1 MDRYRQFFCPYEA
14 HNHVIRNQRPRLF
27 ITRSGTPLKI
37 GSFIPEIAGDRQV
50 DDRGMGLRTYCL
62 PFYSTK
68 PMPKLYVKEYT
79 KSLSGKHV
87 FIACREGI
95 LRDHF
100 SDIIADI
107 KFLNRQGILTTLF
120 HNISNRFSN
129 QKHFREIAN
138 RLPETRVVKVLP
150 DINFYHHVLEYKG
163 PVFKI
168 IFLERKYLVDQN
180 GLKINAITTQRVRQ
194 SIDRYGDLIGNV
206 NFKAILE
213 MICQKIDHGSLDRV
227 HILPAGRYTVK
238 HELFSIEGSGT
249 LIANNYEESLEK
261 ISGEHEA
268 QIVAGILS
276 MYKRE
281 QFLKPRSLQYI
292 LDRASYFYVSKID
305 GIIVGCVERLDIDAE
320 TVELG
325 ALAISARFR
334 NQRVGNFTINAF
346 VDRMTRKGYRRFIS
360 FTNNPQL
367 QKLYRGLGFKKQK
380 TALYRTRQEQS
391 PGVAMFIK
399 EI

>member
-1 MDRYRQFFCPYEA
+1 MR
-14 HNHVIRNQRPRLF
+14 
-27 ITRSGTPLKI
+27 
-37 GSFIPEIAGDRQV
+37 
-50 DDRGMGLRTYCL
+50 
-62 PFYSTK
+62 
-68 PMPKLYVKEYT
+68 PMPKLYVEEYT

-100 SDIIADI
+100 SHIIADI
-107 KFLNRQGILTTLF
+107 KFLNRQGVFTTLF

-129 QKHFREIAN
+129 QKHFREIAG

-150 DINFYHHVLEYKG
+150 EVNFYNHVLEYQD

-168 IFLERKYLVDQN
+168 IFLERKYLVDRK

-194 SIDRYGDLIGNV
+194 SIDGYGDLIGNV
-206 NFKAILE
+206 NFKSILE
-213 MICQKIDHGSLDRV
+213 MICQRIDHGNIDRV
-227 HILPAGRYTVK
+227 HILPAGRHTIK

-249 LIANNYEESLEK
+249 LIANNYEEALLRVS
-261 ISGEHEA
+261 SEHEA

-281 QFLKPRSLQYI
+281 RFLKPRNLQYI
-292 LDRASYFYVSKID
+292 LNSMSRFYVSKID
-305 GIIVGCVERLDIDAE
+305 GIIVGCVEQLDIDAE

-346 VDRMTRKGYRRFIS
+346 VDRMARKGYKRFIS
-360 FTNNPQL
+360 FTNNPLL
-367 QKLYRGLGFKKQK
+367 QKLYRGLGFEKRK
-380 TALYRTRQEQS
+380 TTLYQTRQEQS

>member
-1 MDRYRQFFCPYEA
+1 
-14 HNHVIRNQRPRLF
+14 
-27 ITRSGTPLKI
+27 
-37 GSFIPEIAGDRQV
+37 
-50 DDRGMGLRTYCL
+50 
-62 PFYSTK
+62 
-68 PMPKLYVKEYT
+68 MPKLYVDEYT

-87 FIACREGI
+87 FVACREGI

-107 KFLNRQGILTTLF
+107 KFLNRQGVFTTLF

-129 QKHFREIAN
+129 QRHFREITE

-150 DINFYHHVLEYKG
+150 GVNFYDHVLEYQD

-168 IFLERKYLVDQN
+168 IFLERKYLIDQK

-194 SIDRYGDLIGNV
+194 SIGSYGDLIGNV
-206 NFKAILE
+206 NFKSIIE
-213 MICQKIDHGSLDRV
+213 IICQKIDQGSVDRV
-227 HILPAGRYTVK
+227 HILPAGRHTIQ

-249 LIANNYEESLEK
+249 LIANNYEEKLVK
-261 ISGEHEA
+261 ISSEHEA

-281 QFLKPRSLQYI
+281 RFLKPRKLQYVMNNMH
-292 LDRASYFYVSKID
+292 RFYVSKID
-305 GIIVGCVERLDIDAE
+305 GIIVGCVEQLDIDAE

-325 ALAISARFR
+325 ALAISAKFR
-334 NQRVGNFTINAF
+334 SQRVGNFTVNAF
-346 VDRMTRKGYRRFIS
+346 VGRMTRKGYKRFVS
-360 FTNNPQL
+360 FTNNPRL
-367 QKLYRGLGFKKQK
+367 QKLYRGLGFEKRK
-380 TALYRTRQEQS
+380 TPLYQTRQEQS

>member
-1 MDRYRQFFCPYEA
+1 
-14 HNHVIRNQRPRLF
+14 
-27 ITRSGTPLKI
+27 
-37 GSFIPEIAGDRQV
+37 
-50 DDRGMGLRTYCL
+50 
-62 PFYSTK
+62 
-68 PMPKLYVKEYT
+68 MPKLYVEEYT

-107 KFLNRQGILTTLF
+107 KFLNRQSVFTTLF

-138 RLPETRVVKVLP
+138 RLPETRVVKIRP
-150 DINFYHHVLEYKG
+150 EINFYNHVLEYQTS
-163 PVFKI
+163 VFKI
-168 IFLERKYLVDQN
+168 IFLERKYLVDRK

-194 SIDRYGDLIGNV
+194 SIGGYGDLIGNV
-206 NFKAILE
+206 NFKSILE
-213 MICQKIDHGSLDRV
+213 MICQKIDQGSIDRV
-227 HILPAGRYTVK
+227 HILPAGRHTIK

-249 LIANNYEESLEK
+249 LIANNYEETFAKTAS
-261 ISGEHEA
+261 EHEA
-268 QIVAGILS
+268 RIVSGILS

-281 QFLKPRSLQYI
+281 KFLKPRTLQYI
-292 LDRASYFYVSKID
+292 LNSMSCFYVSKID
-305 GIIVGCVERLDIDAE
+305 GIIVGCVERLDIDDE

-334 NQRVGNFTINAF
+334 NQRVGKFIVNAF
-346 VDRMTRKGYRRFIS
+346 VQRMAGKGYKRFIS
-360 FTNNPQL
+360 LTKNPQL
-367 QKLYRGLGFKKQK
+367 QKLYRDLGFEKPK
-380 TALYRTRQEQS
+380 TPLYPARQEQS
-391 PGVAMFIK
+391 PGVVMFIK